1 MKFPKSIDLEIE
13 VLDDDDS
20 DNNSQPDSNI
30 SVQTTMT
37 RPVKKLETSHT
48 IYDPISLELSLNFNS
63 NMYKFESK
71 NSMGSSISIAS
82 KSTNHTETHA
92 TPGSLPRVF
101 PCNYCQRK
109 FFSSQALGGHQNA
122 HKSERMLAKRAM
134 RMGIFSEKYA
144 SQVATFPPHGA
155 SLRSLE
161 IKAHS
166 SQHQTFVPPFTRMP
180 PEINSISPRYTNAII
195 GFPIYVDD
203 DGYDHMLWPGSFR
216 QVDAT
221 VSVVD
226 LLPKTAEVNIGEVV
240 PSVYGSYATP
250 DLTLRL

>member
-13 VLDDDDS
+13 VQDDDDS
-20 DNNSQPDSNI
+20 GNNSQLDSNI
-30 SVQTTMT
+30 SIQTTMT
-37 RPVKKLETSHT
+37 RPVQKLETSHT
-48 IYDPISLELSLNFNS
+48 YDPISLELSLNFKS
-63 NMYKFESK
+63 NMYKFESN
-71 NSMGSSISIAS
+71 NSMGGSISTTS

-101 PCNYCQRK
+101 PCNYCKRK

-122 HKSERMLAKRAM
+122 HKSERMLAKRAV

-144 SQVATFPPHGA
+144 SKVATFPPHGA

-180 PEINSISPRYTNAII
+180 PEINSISPRYINGII
-195 GFPIYVDD
+195 EFPIYVDD

-226 LLPKTAEVNIGEVV
+226 LLPKTVSVV
-240 PSVYGSYATP
+240 DATVTP